1 MKALITGVNGFVGG
15 HLSSFLL
22 SKGFE
27 VFGTDR
33 SSNGVTEGVKVF
45 SVDVTDTDGINNLLK
60 KVRPDFIFHL
70 AAVSSVKT
78 CKDNPELTEKVNI
91 GGTKNLL
98 RACVNNGLN
107 PKVLITSSAHVYGIP
122 DHVPID
128 ESHHINPVNEYGKSK
143 LEQERVSLGFFKEQG
158 IKVIISR
165 SFNHIGPNQTTGF
178 VCSDFAKQIAEIE
191 KGLKKPEISVGDLSS
206 KRDFTDVRDIV
217 KAYVLLLEKGKVGD
231 IYNIGSGRGYSIKE
245 ILDKLVALSES
256 DINIVE
262 DKSLFRS
269 HEIPILVA
277 NNKKFTSLTGW
288 KPEIGIDKSL
298 KDILIYWR
306 SVIN

>member
-33 SSNGVTEGVKVF
+33 SSNGVTKGVKVF
-45 SVDVTDTDGINNLLK
+45 IVDVTNKEGVNNLIRDIK
-60 KVRPDFIFHL
+60 PDFVFHL

-78 CKDNPELTEKVNI
+78 CKENPELTKQVNVV
-91 GGTKNLL
+91 GTENLL
-98 RACVNNGLN
+98 SACVKNKIN
-107 PKVLITSSAHVYGIP
+107 PNILITSSAHVYGIP
-122 DHVPID
+122 KHLPID
-128 ESHHINPVNEYGKSK
+128 ESHPVGPVNEYGSSK
-143 LEQERVSLGFFKEQG
+143 LDQENASLKFYSENGLN
-158 IKVIISR
+158 IIISR
-165 SFNHIGPNQTTGF
+165 SFNHIGPNQGTGF

-191 KGLKKPEISVGDLSS
+191 KGFKKPEILVGDLSS

-217 KAYVLLLEKGKVGD
+217 KAYVLLLEKGKAGD
-231 IYNIGSGRGYSIKE
+231 IYNIGSGKGYSIKE
-245 ILDKLVALSES
+245 ILDKLVLLSES

-262 DKSLFRS
+262 DKSLFRNND
-269 HEIPILVA
+269 IPVLVA
-277 NNKKFTSLTGW
+277 NNKKFTSLTSW

-298 KDILIYWR
+298 KDILNYWR